1 MLTLMAS
8 SSPRSP
14 ARKRAAPP
22 LTKLAPPSSHS
33 TLLAR
38 PGVLAAVC
46 TLAEKKL
53 AVVIAPTGSG
63 KSTLLAQA
71 YVALAAQGMEV
82 CWLSLDASDNTPQRF
97 VANLVAA
104 LQRARPGVGAEAL
117 DLLAAASAIDEVLA
131 SLLNDLTAGEAP
143 LTVFL
148 DDYQAID
155 NPEIHA
161 ALSYFL
167 QYSPAS
173 LHMAIA
179 SQREPQLTITRLK
192 TRNAVV
198 ELGFDDLKLDAAEIR
213 DYLAQVSH
221 VRLSEAQ
228 IEALAAQTEG
238 WICGLQLAT
247 IAIAQRGAAQLP
259 EAVAG
264 GAPAATPVAAHF
276 ADYLLEEIYA
286 RQSPEI
292 QRFLSHTSMLTQF
305 NAPLA
310 AALTGAPDAAA
321 LIANLERA
329 NLFIIR
335 LDAERVWFRYHHL
348 FSGFLKSRLQ
358 QQDAALAR
366 ELNRRAARWYQ
377 QQGQHAEALRY
388 ANAAQDSALAVDL
401 LEVHGRQLLR
411 EGNFKELAQWLEAL
425 APSAVQRSAVLCVL
439 EAWTHLYVG
448 VPVAASSA
456 IRAGEAALGANAQDA
471 RLRDELQILR
481 TMCGVTRYDLPE
493 VAGLNPG
500 IAESFSVEEPLQRA
514 YAHVVLGYA
523 ARLAGKPD
531 EARRRYEEGMRISE
545 LNEDLVVNLMA
556 RYNVAMVDY
565 LQARPQRA
573 CEELAHWL
581 NDARNR
587 HWRRAG
593 SAGFLNAAR
602 AMMLLEMDRLP
613 EALAEASEAINLL
626 ATTRTYAYVG
636 IALALRAQIRLAM
649 GEVEAV
655 EADLA
660 QAREIGHAQQLDRA
674 LFRAALVAARAACRT
689 QQWDAMQEELA
700 AARAILEQSGQTA
713 MALETE
719 NHAAYHAV
727 QAECLL
733 AQGRIEKLLA
743 LAGESL
749 AQARRA
755 GRVRYEIEFLMWSSL
770 ALQGLQRESQAAAN
784 FGRAIDLAAGSS
796 VIKPFVAG
804 GAAVLKLLEP
814 HRAGGLRTAFAA
826 RIAQALERGTQAEA
840 VTVMAPPARAAVLH
854 QRETQILQLLGLGLR
869 NKEIGARLFISEET
883 VKWYLKNIF
892 GTLGVGNR
900 THALIK
906 AREMGLL
913 S

>member
-1 MLTLMAS
+1 MQTAMAS
-8 SSPRSP
+8 NPRASVK
-14 ARKRAAPP
+14 KRGTAPP

-33 TLLAR
+33 RLLAR
-38 PGVLAAVC
+38 PGVLASVC

-82 CWLSLDASDNTPQRF
+82 CWLSLDASDNIQQRF
-97 VANLVAA
+97 VANLMAA
-104 LQRARPGVGAEAL
+104 LQRARPQVGAEAL
-117 DLLAAASAIDEVLA
+117 ELLAAASAVNDVLA
-131 SLLNDLTAGEAP
+131 SLLNDLTAGDAP

-198 ELGFDDLKLDAAEIR
+198 ELGYDDLKLDAGEIR
-213 DYLAQVSH
+213 DYLTEVSR
-221 VRLSEAQ
+221 VALSEAQ

-247 IAIAQRGAAQLP
+247 IAIAQRGAGHLP
-259 EAVAG
+259 DASAAG
-264 GAPAATPVAAHF
+264 GAHF

-286 RQSPEI
+286 RQAPEVR
-292 QRFLSHTSMLTQF
+292 RFLSRTSILTQF
-305 NAPLA
+305 SAPLA
-310 AALTGAPDAAA
+310 AALTEAPDAAA
-321 LIANLERA
+321 QITLLERA

-358 QQDAALAR
+358 QHDPLLAR

-377 QQGQHAEALRY
+377 QQGQQAEALRY
-388 ANAAQDSALAVDL
+388 ANAAQDSALAVEL

-448 VPVAASSA
+448 VPVAASTA
-456 IRAGEAALGANAQDA
+456 IRAGMAALGAGPQDA

-481 TMCGVTRYDLPE
+481 TMCGVTRYDLPD
-493 VAGLNPG
+493 VTGLNER
-500 IAESFSVEEPLQRA
+500 IADSFGAEDPLQRA

-523 ARLAGKPD
+523 ARLAGAPD
-531 EARRRYEEGMRISE
+531 EARRRYEEAMRISE

-573 CEELAHWL
+573 AEELAHWL

-613 EALAEASEAINLL
+613 EALIEANEAIALL
-626 ATTRTYAYVG
+626 AATRTYAYVG

-649 GEVEAV
+649 GEHESI

-674 LFRAALVAARAACRT
+674 LFRSALVAVRMASRQKRWAQMEA
-689 QQWDAMQEELA
+689 QLA
-700 AARAILEQSGQTA
+700 AARAILEQSGQSA
-713 MALETE
+713 MDLQTE
-719 NHAAYHAV
+719 NHAAYHAAL
-727 QAECLL
+727 AECLL
-733 AQGRIEKLLA
+733 AQQRHADLLA
-743 LAGESL
+743 LAEGSL

-755 GRVRYEIEFLMWSSL
+755 GRTRYEIEFLVWASL
-770 ALQGLQRESQAAAN
+770 ALRALGRESEAAAQ

-796 VIKPFVAG
+796 VIQPFVAG
-804 GAAVLKLLEP
+804 GAGVLALLEP

-826 RIAQALERGTQAEA
+826 RVAQALERGERDRPAA
-840 VTVMAPPARAAVLH
+840 PNGPPAAAPRGAVLH

>member
-1 MLTLMAS
+1 MLTLMAT
-8 SSPRSP
+8 SPSRP
-14 ARKRAAPP
+14 PPRKRAAPP

-63 KSTLLAQA
+63 KSTLLGQA

-117 DLLAAASAIDEVLA
+117 DLLGAASAIDEVLA
-131 SLLNDLTAGEAP
+131 SLINDLTAGEAP

-192 TRNAVV
+192 TRNAVL
-198 ELGFDDLKLDAAEIR
+198 ELGFDDLKLDASEIR
-213 DYLAQVSH
+213 DYLTQVSR
-221 VRLSEAQ
+221 VPLSEAQ
-228 IEALAAQTEG
+228 IAALTAQTEG

-259 EAVAG
+259 EPAAG
-264 GAPAATPVAAHF
+264 GAHFAAHF

-292 QRFLSHTSMLTQF
+292 QRFLSHTAVLTQF

-321 LIANLERA
+321 QIAHLERA

-358 QQDAALAR
+358 QQDAPLAR
-366 ELNRRAARWYQ
+366 ELNRRAARCYQ

-388 ANAAQDSALAVDL
+388 ANAAQDSALAVEL

-500 IAESFSVEEPLQRA
+500 IADSFGMEEPLQRA

-613 EALAEASEAINLL
+613 EALAEASEAISLL
-626 ATTRTYAYVG
+626 AATRTYAYVG

-649 GEVEAV
+649 GEYEAI

-674 LFRAALVAARAACRT
+674 LFRAALVAARAACRR

-700 AARAILEQSGQTA
+700 VARAILEQSGQTA
-713 MALETE
+713 MDLQTE

-727 QAECLL
+727 LAECLL
-733 AQGRIEKLLA
+733 AQGRMEKLLA
-743 LAGESL
+743 LAEESL
-749 AQARRA
+749 AHAQRA
-755 GRVRYEIEFLMWSSL
+755 GRPRYEIEFLVWSSL
-770 ALQGLQRESQAAAN
+770 ALNAMRREGEAAAR

-796 VIKPFVAG
+796 VIKPFVSG

-826 RIAQALERGTQAEA
+826 RIAQALERGAQAGEA
-840 VTVMAPPARAAVLH
+840 PAPAPQQRGAVLH